1 MGWGVCSTQI
11 LQGSIMLR
19 FDSHVAALPRRDAM
33 TRTALMGIVNLT
45 PDSFS
50 GDGLGRHHALERSAQ
65 LVEEGAHWLD
75 LGAESTRPGAQAV
88 EAHTEW
94 ARLEP
99 VLRDIDRAPWRRR
112 IGLSVDTRHP
122 STAARALDLG
132 ADLIND
138 VTGLRQSDM
147 RAVLK
152 HAQCDIVVM
161 HALVI
166 PADPAV
172 VWPADQDPV
181 ASIQAWAHQVSA
193 LAADHGIDPQRLIFD
208 PGLGFGKTWAQS
220 IQLIHAAPRLL
231 AGGGRW
237 LFGHSRKGFLKLIQD
252 LASQERDPA
261 TLALSTGLILAGV
274 HLLRVHAVG
283 AHRQLLEQLAPSRVL
298 S

>member
-1 MGWGVCSTQI
+1 
-11 LQGSIMLR
+11 MLR
-19 FDSHVAALPRRDAM
+19 FTADSATWPHRDAM

-50 GDGLGRHHALERSAQ
+50 GDGLGAHQALARSAQ

-88 EAHTEW
+88 DARTEW

-99 VLRDIDRAPWRRR
+99 VLHDVARAPWRHR
-112 IGLSVDTRHP
+112 IGLSVDTRHA

-132 ADLIND
+132 ANLIND
-138 VTGLRQSDM
+138 VSGLRHSEM

-161 HALVI
+161 HALVV

-181 ASIQAWAHQVSA
+181 ASIQAWAQQVSQ

-220 IQLIHAAPRLL
+220 IELIHAAPRLL

-237 LFGHSRKGFLKLIQD
+237 LYGHSRKGFLRLVQD
-252 LASQERDPA
+252 QAAPQRDPV

-274 HLLRVHAVG
+274 HLLRVHDVG
-283 AHRQLLEQLAPSRVL
+283 AHRRLLEQLAPSRVL
-298 S
+298 P